1 MLASSSPSCLQPW
14 PSKKLLHFLSNPNPK
29 TKSPHSFPCPNPR
42 VNCALGLGFEDVA
55 AIAHNKVLV
64 AAGLSGA
71 IGQLS
76 KPFTSVVLYKRPF
89 SFKASTVVATALSL
103 GLDRGLSDSVFGLAA
118 VYAVLVMY
126 DAQGV
131 RREVGKH
138 AKMINKFVHGRQTIS
153 ASKDDEPTGSQ
164 LALKVQNI
172 SSHVSEESNGREE
185 EKIVS
190 SVALGSTVR
199 SSVSDLT
206 YTLSESVGH
215 TELEVI
221 AGAMLG
227 FFVGLVVYYEI

>member
-1 MLASSSPSCLQPW
+1 M
-14 PSKKLLHFLSNPNPK
+14 
-29 TKSPHSFPCPNPR
+29 
-42 VNCALGLGFEDVA
+42 
-55 AIAHNKVLV
+55 

-76 KPFTSVVLYKRPF
+76 KLFTSVVLYKRPF
-89 SFKASTVVATALSL
+89 SFKAAVQAGGFPSTHSSTVVATALSL

-118 VYAVLVMY
+118 LYAILVMY

-138 AKMINKFVHGRQTIS
+138 AEMINKFVHGRQTIS
-153 ASKDDEPTGSQ
+153 ASKDDEPTRSQ

-172 SSHVSEESNGREE
+172 ASHASEESNGSEE

-199 SSVSDLT
+199 SSVSDLS
-206 YTLSESVGH
+206 YTLNESVGH